1 MASSNKAKAGS
12 RSRVKTSSRDN
23 GVGHVRII
31 AGRWRGRKLA
41 VPDAQGLRP
50 TGDRVRETLF
60 NWLQADVAGAHC
72 LDLFAGSGALGFEAL
87 SRYAG
92 SVSFVETNPE
102 ACRALR
108 QACKLLGVALNSRP
122 TMLGATK
129 SGEARFDSDEM
140 TRTDTGTETEVPVVH
155 IHSVPAKSVI
165 EGWQKSKLT
174 PLFDLVFI
182 DPPFESGCQWAM
194 LAALTPTLLAE
205 GALVYLE
212 SPTGQADDMVL
223 PATCK
228 LVREKRFG
236 DVMARLVRHS
246 LVV

>member
-1 MASSNKAKAGS
+1 M
-12 RSRVKTSSRDN
+12 TSSRDN
-23 GVGHVRII
+23 GVGQVRII

-41 VPDAQGLRP
+41 VPHAHGLRP

-102 ACRALR
+102 ACCALR
-108 QACKLLGVALNSRP
+108 QACELLGVVLDSQP
-122 TMLGATK
+122 TMSGSTK
-129 SGEARFDSDEM
+129 SGEARLDSDEM
-140 TRTDTGTETEVPVVH
+140 TRADTEKETEIPVVQ
-155 IHSVPAKSVI
+155 IHSVPAKSAI
-165 EGWQKSKLT
+165 TAWRKSKPT

-194 LAALTPTLLAE
+194 LAALTPSLLAE

-212 SPTGQADDMVL
+212 SSTDQADEMVL
-223 PATCK
+223 PASCK

-246 LVV
+246 LVE